1 MRISEKSQII
11 FCENY
16 DSGSRKPCLIHGI
29 TGSGKTE
36 VYMELISHVISAGKQ
51 VILLIPEISLTWQTV
66 MRFYLRF
73 GDRVSV
79 LNSRMSAGERFDQYE
94 RARTGN
100 IDIIIGPRSA
110 LFVPFERLG
119 MVIIDEE
126 HENSYK
132 SELSPRYDAREVAK
146 KRGEMEGAM
155 LVLGSATPSL
165 ETYTRAVRGEYNLYK
180 LDRRAKANAVLP
192 TVEIADLR
200 EELKAG
206 NRSIFSARLKE
217 LLEDRLEKGEQAM
230 LFINRRGYATFV
242 SCRSCGEAVK
252 CPHCDV
258 TLTYHKDGR
267 MMCHYCGYTI
277 RQPKTC
283 PSCGSPYIAPFGTG
297 TQKIEEMAAK
307 MFPKAGSCVWIWILH
322 LKRADTSR
330 FCLLLREERQIF
342 SLVPR

>member
-1 MRISEKSQII
+1 
-11 FCENY
+11 
-16 DSGSRKPCLIHGI
+16 
-29 TGSGKTE
+29 
-36 VYMELISHVISAGKQ
+36 
-51 VILLIPEISLTWQTV
+51 
-66 MRFYLRF
+66 
-73 GDRVSV
+73 
-79 LNSRMSAGERFDQYE
+79 
-94 RARTGN
+94 
-100 IDIIIGPRSA
+100 
-110 LFVPFERLG
+110 

-277 RQPKTC
+277 RQPKTR
-283 PSCGSPYIAPFGTG
+283 
-297 TQKIEEMAAK
+297 
-307 MFPKAGSCVWIWILH
+307 CV
-322 LKRADTSR
+322 
-330 FCLLLREERQIF
+330 
-342 SLVPR
+342 